1 MTTETSGPS
10 MVRIREANAEKLTA
24 GDLPTRT
31 NGNPVHD
38 SWPVFKSAN
47 EKVRS
52 GIWQSS
58 SGAWVTEIS
67 GYTEFCYIIEG
78 EAQVT
83 DQDGRVN
90 HIKAG
95 DAFVMP
101 DGFTGRWEVAQ
112 FVRKYFVIANT

>member
-1 MTTETSGPS
+1 MTTETPRPS
-10 MVRIREANAEKLTA
+10 MVHIREANAEKVTTN
-24 GDLPTRT
+24 DLSTRT
-31 NGNPVHD
+31 DGNPVHD
-38 SWPVFKSAN
+38 SWPVFKSVN

-58 SGAWVTEIS
+58 AGAWVTEIS

-83 DQDGRVN
+83 DQDGNVN
-90 HIKAG
+90 HITAG

-101 DGFTGRWEVAQ
+101 DGFTGRWEVAH
-112 FVRKYFVIANT
+112 FVRKYFVIADT

>member
-1 MTTETSGPS
+1 MTNETSGPS
-10 MVRIREANAEKLTA
+10 MVRIREANAEKVTTD
-24 GDLPTRT
+24 DLPTRT
-31 NGNPVHD
+31 EGNPVHD
-38 SWPVFKSAN
+38 AWPVFKGAN

-58 SGAWVTEIS
+58 AGAWVTEIS

-90 HIKAG
+90 HIKTG

-112 FVRKYFVIANT
+112 FVKKYFVIANS

>member
-10 MVRIREANAEKLTA
+10 MVRIHEANAQKVTTS
-24 GDLPTRT
+24 DLPTRT
-31 NGNPVHD
+31 DGNPVHD
-38 SWPVFKSAN
+38 AWPVFKSEN

-58 SGAWVTEIS
+58 AGAWVTEIS

-112 FVRKYFVIANT
+112 FVKKYFVIADS